1 MTKTEVNMQKQFV
14 VYILASKKDG
24 VLYIGVTSNLP
35 KRVWERKNKVV
46 DGFSKQYN
54 VTNLVYYEM
63 HETAESAITREKRLK
78 KYRRADKIKLIEI
91 ENPNWEDLYEKL
103 F

>member
-1 MTKTEVNMQKQFV
+1 MKKQFV
-14 VYILASKKDG
+14 IYILANKKDG

-35 KRVWERKNKVV
+35 KRVWEHKNKVV

-54 VTNLVYYEM
+54 VTNLVYFEM

-78 KYRRADKIKLIEI
+78 KYKREQKIK
-91 ENPNWEDLYEKL
+91 N
-103 F
+103 